1 MEDREGGK
9 VDAMAIWHIGQP
21 KGGGERERERRIQDQ
36 INYCVRYCKRFICRH
51 DGVHSIK

>member
-21 KGGGERERERRIQDQ
+21 KGGGEREREREREE
-36 INYCVRYCKRFICRH
+36 NTRPNKLLCKIL
-51 DGVHSIK
+51 